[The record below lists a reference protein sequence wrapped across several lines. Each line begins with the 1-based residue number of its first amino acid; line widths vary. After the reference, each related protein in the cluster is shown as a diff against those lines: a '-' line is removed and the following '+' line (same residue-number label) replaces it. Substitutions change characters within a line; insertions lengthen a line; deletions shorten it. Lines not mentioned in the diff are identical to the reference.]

1 MTSRAV
7 DAEGGGLPRAD
18 GARPEAALLKR
29 RRERRLGL
37 LGGAFDPP
45 HDGHV
50 ALAREGKRRFGLER
64 LVVLV
69 NADPGHKAVAT
80 PVEAR
85 LALARA
91 AFPDDEVVVDEHA
104 RTIDLLRDGRYDG
117 AVFLVG
123 ADEFASF
130 LDWKQ
135 PDEVLE
141 HVRLAVGSRPGYPS
155 ERLEAVRARLR
166 RPERVELFDIGGWP
180 VESRRLRAGGELDG
194 AVPPAVAELAGR
206 LGLYGRCGSYTPTGT
221 REEPEAT

>member
-1 MTSRAV
+1 
-7 DAEGGGLPRAD
+7 
-18 GARPEAALLKR
+18 
-29 RRERRLGL
+29 

-45 HDGHV
+45 HLGHV
-50 ALAREGKRRFGLER
+50 ALARAAKQHFGLDR

-69 NADPGHKAVAT
+69 SARPGHKAVST

-91 AFPDDEVVVDEHA
+91 AFPDDEVVLDETP
-104 RTIDLLRDGRYDG
+104 RTIDLLRGGRFDG

-130 LDWKQ
+130 LEWKE

-141 HVRLAVGSRPGYPS
+141 HVRLGVGSRAGYPP
-155 ERLEAVRARLR
+155 EQLEAVRARLR
-166 RPERVELFDIGGWP
+166 RPERVELFDTGEWP
-180 VESRRLRAGGELDG
+180 IASRVLRTGENLDER
-194 AVPPAVAELAGR
+194 VPPAVAELVEKM
-206 LGLYGRCGSYTPTGT
+206 GLYDRPGSYTGSGP

>member
-1 MTSRAV
+1 MI
-7 DAEGGGLPRAD
+7 
-18 GARPEAALLKR
+18 
-29 RRERRLGL
+29 GL

-50 ALAREGKRRFGLER
+50 ALARAGKRRFALDR

-69 NADPGHKAVAT
+69 NAAPGHKDVAT

-85 LALARA
+85 LGLARA

-104 RTIDLLRDGRYDG
+104 RTIDLLRGGRYDG

-130 LDWKQ
+130 LDWKE

-141 HVRLAVGSRPGYPS
+141 HVRLGVGSRPGYPR
-155 ERLEAVRARLR
+155 ERLDSVRARLR
-166 RPERVELFDIGGWP
+166 RPERVELFDIGEWP
-180 VESRRLRAGGELDG
+180 VESRRLRTSGELDG
-194 AVPPAVAELAGR
+194 AVPPAVAELVER
-206 LGLYGRCGSYTPTGT
+206 LGLYGRGGGYNSRGT
-221 REEPEAT
+221 REEPGAT